1 MSVRQAEKYERLY
14 PETGIGE
21 AQKEER
27 MQRLEF
33 NHERQALRRTG
44 RNRGIT
50 VPRLP
55 ASMEPNE
62 ETT

>member
-1 MSVRQAEKYERLY
+1 MTGLAEKYEKRF
-14 PETGIGE
+14 PQTGIGE

-33 NHERQALRRTG
+33 KEERQALRRTS
-44 RNRGIT
+44 RNRGIL

-55 ASMEPNE
+55 ASMEQNRQ
-62 ETT
+62 ET